1 MIGLLRNN
9 FYGMLGN
16 IKLLLAFFIV
26 FGGALLITGNETLLS
41 SFTLLAGPTFAL
53 LSFSCL
59 RKETASKW
67 NKYKLSLP
75 VKRKDIIK
83 SQFLSHLAWTIFG
96 VLMAAAIMAL
106 TVLIHGNKFFYYG
119 ARDAITLLI
128 GSGVLALFIGAISY
142 PMFYL
147 WDAEGSEAIIAISVI
162 VSIGI
167 TMGLSWVINV
177 MNGFSNQITDVKYYI
192 SLIFI
197 LAVAIVTFILS
208 FILTVVIFKIKEY

>member
-9 FYGMLGN
+9 FYGMIGN

-26 FGGALLITGNETLLS
+26 FGGALLITGNYTLLS
-41 SFTLLAGPTFAL
+41 AFTLLTGPTFAL

-83 SQFLSHLAWTIFG
+83 SQFLSHIAWTAFG
-96 VLMAAAIMAL
+96 VLIATAVIAL

-119 ARDAITLLI
+119 FRDAITLLI

-147 WDAEGSEAIIAISVI
+147 WDAEGNEAIIAISI
-162 VSIGI
+162 IASIGI
-167 TMGLSWVINV
+167 TTGLSWLVNAI
-177 MNGFSNQITDVKYYI
+177 NGFNNQITDFEYYM
-192 SLIFI
+192 SVIFI
-197 LAVAIVTFILS
+197 LAIAIVIFALS
-208 FILTVVIFKIKEY
+208 FA